1 MKNLKNILKVL
12 TKSIWKW
19 TSNENGTEIDKKKK
33 PDKNLMIIK
42 QQKTLDFIFLLND
55 YKQTASPD

>member
-19 TSNENGTEIDKKKK
+19 TSNENGTEIDKKK